1 LKAAVLEHFMQWLG
15 IVILSIVCC
24 VIYGILHD
32 QVTARICVEYFTI
45 GHPPVFDTE
54 DPTLLGIGW
63 GVIATW
69 WVGAILGVP
78 LATVSR
84 IGNKPKKSVRQLIK
98 PMAVL
103 MSICAGIALVMG
115 IVGYIAASNG
125 RVFLAGQIAERVPKE
140 KHVAFLTDLWIHNA
154 SYLAGFVGGIVLM
167 IYTWRTRPATAK
179 PAANDGEK

>member
-1 LKAAVLEHFMQWLG
+1 MQWLG

-54 DPTLLGIGW
+54 NPTLLGIGW

-98 PMAVL
+98 PMALL
-103 MSICAGIALVMG
+103 MLICAVFALVMG

-125 RVFLAGQIAERVPKE
+125 WIILVGQIAERVPKE

-167 IYTWRTRPATAK
+167 IHTWRTRRAISTHAV
-179 PAANDGEK
+179 DGGEK